1 MSKVTLVNSPL
12 TPEELNYVNVLNPCI
27 CPVHNKP
34 ATLSY
39 NTGELQLNVCC
50 DALISIVR
58 LQISEQKSKLYYEQ

>member
-27 CPVHNKP
+27 CPVHNEP

-39 NTGELQLNVCC
+39 NNGELQLNVCC

>member
-12 TPEELNYVNVLNPCI
+12 TPEELNYVLNPCI

-39 NTGELQLNVCC
+39 NNGELQLNVCC

>member
-39 NTGELQLNVCC
+39 NINIDCTFAN
-50 DALISIVR
+50 IRTKI
-58 LQISEQKSKLYYEQ
+58 

>member
-39 NTGELQLNVCC
+39 NNGELQLNVCC
-50 DALISIVR
+50 DCTFANIRTKI
-58 LQISEQKSKLYYEQ
+58 